1 MKDAAIKQRETN
13 IINAD
18 AFLTSTS
25 SSAKH
30 VSHFESASFNSF
42 TTTGFIK
49 TATLQ
54 HFALVSTS
62 SQVRKPYDFNSE
74 GSHASKIC
82 GCTKDL
88 ATDMGIFHL
97 FVVFFCCKKNRRSE
111 TPTLFGAIY
120 KGFVA
125 AFSRNWLQIQ
135 VWYLLLAPNMSARN
149 EVLPFSMIHPSVRR
163 FSSQEHVGW
172 RPRPSDVPSDIPY
185 SLLRP

>member
-1 MKDAAIKQRETN
+1 MHNSLQIDGDDDDDDDGGGGGGGGGDVMIYIMKDAAIKQRETN

-97 FVVFFCCKKNRRSE
+97 FVVFFCCKKIE
-111 TPTLFGAIY
+111 DLKHPPFLGQYT
-120 KGFVA
+120 KD
-125 AFSRNWLQIQ
+125 
-135 VWYLLLAPNMSARN
+135 LLLHLVEIDFKSKYGTCP
-149 EVLPFSMIHPSVRR
+149 
-163 FSSQEHVGW
+163 
-172 RPRPSDVPSDIPY
+172 
-185 SLLRP
+185 

>member
-1 MKDAAIKQRETN
+1 MHVISSYASWHIYNYVYTIHNSLQIDGDDDDDDDDDGAGGGGDVMIYIMKDAAIKQRETN

-30 VSHFESASFNSF
+30 VSHFESASNSF

-97 FVVFFCCKKNRRSE
+97 FVVFFCCKNIEDLKR
-111 TPTLFGAIY
+111 PTFLGQY
-120 KGFVA
+120 TKD
-125 AFSRNWLQIQ
+125 
-135 VWYLLLAPNMSARN
+135 LLLHLV
-149 EVLPFSMIHPSVRR
+149 EVDFKSKYGTCP
-163 FSSQEHVGW
+163 
-172 RPRPSDVPSDIPY
+172 
-185 SLLRP
+185 

>member
-1 MKDAAIKQRETN
+1 MHVISTFASWHIYNYVYTVHNSLQSDDDDDDDDGGGGGGGDVMIYIMKDAAIKQRETN

-125 AFSRNWLQIQ
+125 AFSRN
-135 VWYLLLAPNMSARN
+135 
-149 EVLPFSMIHPSVRR
+149 
-163 FSSQEHVGW
+163 
-172 RPRPSDVPSDIPY
+172 
-185 SLLRP
+185 